1 MSALPIRPNRQL
13 GQHFLVDENILTVIG
28 RLAELDP
35 GDVVLEIGAGLGML
49 TNFLAERVET
59 VHAIEIDRSLEGS
72 LRDRFGRIPNVH
84 LIFGDA
90 LTLPLAELLPAPC
103 KLVANLPYAVATP
116 LCVESLDG
124 LPTVERWCVMVQR
137 EIAERFVAR
146 PGTRAYG
153 AASVL
158 IQLTADRV
166 GFHPVARTCFRPRPR
181 VDSALLAF
189 RRRRR
194 WGPEYPAVKR
204 LVQGAFAHRRKTLPN
219 ALELAGLATRERA
232 VQALASIG
240 HSADVRAQAL
250 TPGSSCSCWMRLR
263 DAMPSLDVAAKIN
276 LALVVGLPMDTGF
289 HEVAT
294 VLQRVSLYDRLELEP
309 AKGLEVAGF
318 EGDTLVRR
326 ALELLAAAAG
336 APSGWSVVLEKR
348 IPLASGLGGGS
359 ADAAA
364 ALVVANKT
372 LQRPL
377 PVDELRAV
385 ALEVGSDVPF
395 FLSPGPKLA
404 EGRGER
410 LTPLDLPQD
419 YWALVAI
426 EPGATKASTGEIYRR
441 FDDAGGGEGFERRR
455 ERLLEALAGCRDA
468 RDLEALPPNDLGQA
482 AGALGLAA
490 RLRERGSFRADVSGA
505 GPAVYGLFE
514 RPEDAEAARRELPA
528 GSAAWVVQPVH

>member
-1 MSALPIRPNRQL
+1 MSPLPIRPNRQL

-166 GFHPVARTCFRPRPR
+166 GFHPVARTCFQPRPR

-250 TPGSSCSCWMRLR
+250 TPREFLLL
-263 DAMPSLDVAAKIN
+263 LD
-276 LALVVGLPMDTGF
+276 
-289 HEVAT
+289 
-294 VLQRVSLYDRLELEP
+294 
-309 AKGLEVAGF
+309 
-318 EGDTLVRR
+318 
-326 ALELLAAAAG
+326 
-336 APSGWSVVLEKR
+336 
-348 IPLASGLGGGS
+348 
-359 ADAAA
+359 
-364 ALVVANKT
+364 
-372 LQRPL
+372 
-377 PVDELRAV
+377 
-385 ALEVGSDVPF
+385 
-395 FLSPGPKLA
+395 
-404 EGRGER
+404 
-410 LTPLDLPQD
+410 
-419 YWALVAI
+419 
-426 EPGATKASTGEIYRR
+426 
-441 FDDAGGGEGFERRR
+441 
-455 ERLLEALAGCRDA
+455 ALA
-468 RDLEALPPNDLGQA
+468 
-482 AGALGLAA
+482 
-490 RLRERGSFRADVSGA
+490 
-505 GPAVYGLFE
+505 
-514 RPEDAEAARRELPA
+514 
-528 GSAAWVVQPVH
+528 